1 MSRQANSVK
10 MPVCLAFFQFDA
22 IFFRHKPC
30 NTVTMKS
37 RLPLFLIVLGI
48 LQPVSGAL
56 APVLG
61 IGTPIGEATR
71 GLQAPEQPLPAYFS
85 IWSLISGAYIAF
97 AYLTWRHREPWMLRV
112 GAPLA
117 GAGLANIVWMLS
129 AQLIAL
135 QRVDFVL
142 LFPIATLSW
151 TAAARFD
158 RMRGMGGSPQKLVA
172 DAATGLLSGWIL
184 VAIGISVPLVIR
196 GLAGYGP
203 TDLPWQMLWI
213 FLGTVALGS
222 WVFARY
228 ISRSLWFFVALAWGL
243 MGVIA
248 NNWMVTGMEWLA
260 IMTAVSGSLILGLR
274 LLRGADGT
282 TVPA

>member
-10 MPVCLAFFQFDA
+10 MPACLAFFQFGA
-22 IFFRHKPC
+22 IFFTHEPC
-30 NTVTMKS
+30 HTVSMKS
-37 RLPLFLIVLGI
+37 RLPLILIALGI
-48 LQPVSGAL
+48 LQPLSGAL

-71 GLQAPEQPLPAYFS
+71 GIQAPEQPLPAYFS
-85 IWSLISGAYIAF
+85 IWSLIFGAYIAF
-97 AYLTWRHREPWMLRV
+97 AFAAWRQCEPWMLRV
-112 GAPLA
+112 GKPLA
-117 GAGLANIVWMLS
+117 LAGGANIVWMLS
-129 AQLIAL
+129 AQLIAR
-135 QRVDFVL
+135 QPVDFGL
-142 LFPIATLSW
+142 LFPIAALSW

-158 RMRGMGGSPQKLVA
+158 RMRGMGGSMKKLVA

-184 VAIGISVPLVIR
+184 VAIGISVPLLIR
-196 GLAGYGP
+196 NLTSYGP

-213 FLGTVALGS
+213 SLGTIAFGS

-228 ISRSLWFFVALAWGL
+228 ISRSLWFFAALAWGL

-248 NNWMVTGMEWLA
+248 NNWTVTGMTWLA
-260 IMTAVSGSLILGLR
+260 IMTGVSGSLVLGLR

>member
-10 MPVCLAFFQFDA
+10 MPACLAFFQFGA
-22 IFFRHKPC
+22 IFFRHEPC
-30 NTVTMKS
+30 HTVTMKS
-37 RLPLFLIVLGI
+37 RLPLILLALGI
-48 LQPVSGAL
+48 LQPLSGAL
-56 APVLG
+56 APLLG

-71 GLQAPEQPLPAYFS
+71 GIQAPEQPLPAYFS
-85 IWSLISGAYIAF
+85 IWSLIFGAYIAF
-97 AYLTWRHREPWMLRV
+97 AYLTWRHREPWMFRIAL
-112 GAPLA
+112 PLA

-129 AQLIAL
+129 AQLIAV
-135 QRVDFVL
+135 QRLDFVL
-142 LFPIATLSW
+142 LFPIAALSW

-158 RMRGMGGSPQKLVA
+158 RMRGMGGNPQKLIA

-196 GLAGYGP
+196 GFAGLGP

-213 FLGTVALGS
+213 FLGTAALGS
-222 WVFARY
+222 WIFARY
-228 ISRSLWFFVALAWGL
+228 VSRSLWFFAALAWGL

-248 NNWMVTGMEWLA
+248 NNWTMTGMGWLA
-260 IMTAVSGSLILGLR
+260 IMTAVSGGLILGLR